1 MTEGHPGPPAPTC
14 LPPVGSTRTVYELRP
29 HIPHGDFDVDLG
41 TLTTLEFQGKPH
53 FCEHSHLVLNQ
64 VGGGAGV
71 ALSSP
76 QDGSWLSEECPDI
89 WLI

>member
-1 MTEGHPGPPAPTC
+1 MTEGRPGPPAPTC

-53 FCEHSHLVLNQ
+53 FCEHSHLVLDQ
-64 VGGGAGV
+64 VEWWGRGGSVFPSGWV
-71 ALSSP
+71 LAL
-76 QDGSWLSEECPDI
+76 
-89 WLI
+89 